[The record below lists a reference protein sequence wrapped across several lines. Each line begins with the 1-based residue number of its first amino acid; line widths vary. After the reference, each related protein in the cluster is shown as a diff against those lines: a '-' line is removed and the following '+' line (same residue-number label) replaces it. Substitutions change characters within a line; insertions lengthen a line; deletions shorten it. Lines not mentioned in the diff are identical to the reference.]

1 MEVVGFWEVLGG
13 EEVDA
18 DFSWAGEVVGD
29 EVAGFNGDTVRGGSE
44 VGPRGEVGADDVEG
58 VTDVGTEGRFVGSL
72 AREVVVTIDIK
83 GRPQWQERLTS
94 LGGRHRR

>member
-1 MEVVGFWEVLGG
+1 MDVGFWEVGR
-13 EEVDA
+13 EEVEA
-18 DFSWAGEVVGD
+18 DDVGGAGEVVGD
-29 EVAGFNGDTVRGGSE
+29 EVVGFNGDTVMGGSE